1 MKLGIVT
8 INDYTNYGNRLQN
21 YALTTLLKNEG
32 CEVINNIEIY
42 TKENWI
48 NNTKSIVKKTI
59 KKVIP
64 FCMISKKVYS
74 PKKHIKEI
82 YREREQKFRNF
93 SNSYSETIKPV
104 VASNYKEIQC
114 IFNKIGID
122 NFIVGSDQVWNPH
135 FAARDYQ
142 FLAFAPK
149 KMRYSFAASIGISS
163 LPEDKKEYY
172 KKYLSEM
179 EYLSVREE
187 KAAEII
193 YDLTGKNA
201 DITLD
206 PTLLLS
212 KNEWDKIVK
221 KPTLCLEDEYI
232 CTYFLGEIPKAVKL
246 FAEKK
251 NIIIYQLNSLEN
263 KELFALNPAEFLF
276 MIKNAK
282 YVLTDS
288 FHAVAFS
295 IKFHK
300 EFYVFRREQLGVEN
314 MFSRIETILKR
325 FGLENKIQD
334 RDEIKETVSIIDWKK
349 IDDIL
354 EFEREKSINKL
365 FEVMEL

>member
-1 MKLGIVT
+1 MKIGIVT
-8 INDYTNYGNRLQN
+8 IYDYTNYGNRLQN

-32 CEVINNIEIY
+32 LEVFNDIEVY
-42 TKENWI
+42 TKEDWI
-48 NNTKSIVKKTI
+48 NNTSNKLKKYI
-59 KKVIP
+59 KRAIP
-64 FCMISKKVYS
+64 FWIVSQKINSSKKHV
-74 PKKHIKEI
+74 KEI
-82 YREREQKFRNF
+82 YIEREKNFRIF
-93 SNSYSETIKPV
+93 GKSYSETIKPIV
-104 VASNYKEIQC
+104 VTSNKVAHEYFK
-114 IFNKIGID
+114 NIGIEY
-122 NFIVGSDQVWNPH
+122 FIVGSDQVWNPY
-135 FAARDYQ
+135 FAGDTYQ
-142 FLAFAPK
+142 FLTFVPK
-149 KMRYSFAASIGISS
+149 NMRYSFAASIGIDSI
-163 LPEDKKEYY
+163 PNDRKEFY
-172 KKYLSEM
+172 KKHLSEM
-179 EYLSVREE
+179 KYLSVREE
-187 KAAEII
+187 NATEII

-232 CTYFLGEIPKAVKL
+232 CTYFLGEIPKAVKI

-263 KELFALNPAEFLF
+263 KEFFALNPAEFLF

-300 EFYVFRREQLGVEN
+300 EFYVFRRKQLGYES
-314 MFSRIETILKR
+314 MFSRIETIIKR
-325 FGLENKIQD
+325 FGLESKIQD
-334 RDEIKETVSIIDWKK
+334 RDEIKETTSMIDWEM

-354 EFEREKSINKL
+354 EFEKEKSIKKL